1 MSWPLGGLN
10 DTLVPPIPVGANQL
24 RLPGEVSPTA
34 TLQLNVPSLF
44 CVQLLEVG
52 SIFCGVTVI
61 CGIGVGDG
69 DGGTVVGVVGDG
81 DGGTVV
87 GVVGDGD
94 GGNVVGEG
102 VRVEPVTTRV
112 TPTDAFP
119 PLEVIVIVPE

>member
-1 MSWPLGGLN
+1 MATGCCVWLVMSWPLGGLN

-61 CGIGVGDG
+61 CGIGDG
-69 DGGTVVGVVGDG
+69 DGGT
-81 DGGTVV
+81 
-87 GVVGDGD
+87 
-94 GGNVVGEG
+94 VVGEG